1 MVKIIC
7 NSEDRRWISIAK
19 NRLKID
25 EKLSRER
32 GERALMTHQRTN
44 PMSNKLGKNA
54 QPTKSHRNENYIS
67 KIYFYASDLENLSKT
82 YCQKRW
88 GKRHSNISLLCV

>member
-1 MVKIIC
+1 MVKITY
-7 NSEDRRWISIAK
+7 NSEYRRWISIAK

-67 KIYFYASDLENLSKT
+67 KIYFYAWDLENLSKT

-88 GKRHSNISLLCV
+88 GKRHSNILLLCV